1 MANQMKTIMRQGTD
15 ESQES
20 GQSPSNRK
28 LTKRPSNTKND
39 RKAVKRNLRTFM
51 KDRPESIVEE
61 AEYDSEDF
69 DDDDE
74 ESKTK

>member
-1 MANQMKTIMRQGTD
+1 
-15 ESQES
+15 
-20 GQSPSNRK
+20 
-28 LTKRPSNTKND
+28 
-39 RKAVKRNLRTFM
+39 M

-74 ESKTK
+74 ESKTKWFNN